1 MADLGSALAALGEAS
16 GDIRA
21 IWREGEER
29 PVREAQRATT
39 LQQSKEFLAP
49 EAIQLRGQERE
60 AKRVATQRTI
70 EQEEALRKQIKD
82 EEDYA
87 NRLSD
92 PRQFGPF
99 KYLSEEEKND
109 QIEELKNEGYLNSD
123 LLWSNRA
130 KEKWAKRMTIDE
142 NTFNTFTTK
151 VLNGLKAKSAKE
163 TNKLEKMSEYDLKYK
178 EQQKIV
184 EDINKEISSIGRDAD
199 KKREISEESRR
210 TINIIS
216 DLQRGE
222 EWKSMPPVWQ
232 NAIIEA
238 GKIGGTKGVEAAH
251 TDYRKMLM
259 EREKIGMKPMT
270 AVKIGQTRTFQRG
283 TESVGQE
290 VIGFDKEGR
299 PIWKDVSRGP
309 KFKPTEVKP
318 TDFDKK
324 WIKAEESAKVRLK
337 RKPTVTEV
345 AEEYKRI
352 FGTIG
357 ILGTLLG
364 TEETPE
370 RPSPK
375 F

>member
-87 NRLSD
+87 NKLSD

-232 NAIIEA
+232 NTIIEA

-270 AVKIGQTRTFQRG
+270 AVKIGQTRTIQRG
-283 TESVGQE
+283 TESVGQ
-290 VIGFDKEGR
+290 
-299 PIWKDVSRGP
+299 
-309 KFKPTEVKP
+309 
-318 TDFDKK
+318 
-324 WIKAEESAKVRLK
+324 
-337 RKPTVTEV
+337 
-345 AEEYKRI
+345 
-352 FGTIG
+352 
-357 ILGTLLG
+357 
-364 TEETPE
+364 
-370 RPSPK
+370 
-375 F
+375 